1 MGQKCPAEDRT
12 CNTCGDRGHFGMSRL
27 CKKKKKKDARRVKE
41 ELKET
46 TKEDSDT
53 EEEKEVN
60 RVFRDQVWLGVA
72 HHRGAGGAVP

>member
-1 MGQKCPAEDRT
+1 MQHMRGQGPLWHVKAVQ
-12 CNTCGDRGHFGMSRL
+12 G
-27 CKKKKKKDARRVKE
+27 KKKKDARRVKE

-53 EEEKEVN
+53 KEEKEVN
-60 RVFRDQVWLGVA
+60 RVIRDQVWLGVA